1 MALTFA
7 IIVTLIILGVS
18 AWGFFKARD
27 KFLEHWAPA
36 LLTGLF
42 LVGILPIANEIYW
55 KRQQAFENCVQDR
68 DKRYNLIGSTAK
80 TFTNV
85 FKVHTR
91 LYELAKEMAQEEKV
105 IIKQSSQNAKSD
117 GLKEIHLERL
127 KELNALKSSLQR
139 ELIQLQS
146 QIGSDSALV
155 ARYLPRLASQY
166 FKASK
171 MYDDRV
177 STVQNFLPNPT
188 DPLVIEVNK
197 LVELMATEAQTNEN
211 TCN

>member
-1 MALTFA
+1 MPLTFA
-7 IIVTLIILGVS
+7 IFVTLVIVGVS
-18 AWGFFKARD
+18 IWGFRKDKD

-36 LLTGLF
+36 LITGLF

-68 DKRYNLIGSTAK
+68 DKRYNLLGSTAK

-91 LYELAKEMAQEEKV
+91 LYELAEEISQEEKV
-105 IIKQSSQNAKSD
+105 IIKSSRNAKSD
-117 GLKEIHLERL
+117 GLKEIHIERL

-171 MYDDRV
+171 AYDDRV